1 MSQAEKQDHSLAN
14 QEKWIIMSPKEV
26 YHLFFYYVSILVVS
40 LLTIAFSLFYHYE
53 YSKEALSDT
62 IGIFVFA
69 LPSGA
74 LGGVVYY
81 IRKLYKSCIQNI
93 IVENIEESTDNTYI
107 RKIGAKMYFYIRPV
121 FSAILAVIT
130 NMGTIAGFFLINNT
144 PSINNDKF
152 FLFTIV
158 LSFYIGFCNGKI
170 LVGMDKQRDAFSRL
184 IIKENINE
192 QNRQ

>member
-1 MSQAEKQDHSLAN
+1 
-14 QEKWIIMSPKEV
+14 
-26 YHLFFYYVSILVVS
+26 
-40 LLTIAFSLFYHYE
+40 
-53 YSKEALSDT
+53 
-62 IGIFVFA
+62 
-69 LPSGA
+69 
-74 LGGVVYY
+74 
-81 IRKLYKSCIQNI
+81 
-93 IVENIEESTDNTYI
+93 
-107 RKIGAKMYFYIRPV
+107 MYFYIRPV